1 VTTIEKEFFVYF
13 MSELFFYIF
22 YNFDD
27 REKEI
32 EKKKKRDFIRVV
44 RPTRA

>member
-1 VTTIEKEFFVYF
+1 MTTIEKEFFVYF

-27 REKEI
+27 RDNER
-32 EKKKKRDFIRVV
+32 KREREEEE
-44 RPTRA
+44 A